1 MGVDLGDV
9 IPRRRVELASLSN
22 RKLAVD
28 AYNTLY
34 QFLAI
39 IRGVGGEHLKDSSG
53 RVTSHLSGLFYRNIN
68 LMELNIKLVYV
79 FDGAPP
85 ELKTE
90 EIRRRRKVR
99 EEAGRQ
105 YVEAVAAG
113 DMAGAR
119 KYAEASTSLRDDM
132 IVDSKRLLDAMGIPW
147 IDAPSEGEAQ
157 ASVMAAEGTVDGVAS
172 QDHDSLLFGAPLLVR
187 NVTISGRRRLPSK
200 NVFIDVEPESI
211 SLAET
216 LHDLQLTREQLVDL
230 GILVGTDF
238 NPDGFKG
245 VGPARALKFLRTYG
259 SLEKVEPLRGSS
271 QGSTTPRSGISS
283 WRRRQ
288 TATSDRSGRS
298 SGPTRSRLSW
308 SMSTPSR
315 QRGSKRPRDG
325 LRTPRA
331 PGTSHSRSGSASL
344 TRLQR
349 NLSGLSPAAWGSVSP
364 PPQES
369 YSALLRSRDL
379 DRSRPD

>member
-238 NPDGFKG
+238 NPDGFRG
-245 VGPARALKFLRTYG
+245 VGPARALKFLRAYG
-259 SLEKVEPLRGSS
+259 SLEKVEPLREELARVNY
-271 QGSTTPRSGISS
+271 PAI
-283 WRRRQ
+283 
-288 TATSDRSGRS
+288 
-298 SGPTRSRLSW
+298 
-308 SMSTPSR
+308 
-315 QRGSKRPRDG
+315 
-325 LRTPRA
+325 
-331 PGTSHSRSGSASL
+331 
-344 TRLQR
+344 R
-349 NLSGLSPAAWGSVSP
+349 NLFLAPPADRDVRPVWKEFRADAVKAFLVDEHSFSAERVEAAARRLEDAEGTRN
-364 PPQES
+364 ES
-369 YSALLRSRDL
+369 LEKWFG
-379 DRSRPD
+379 